1 VAPPNPAWH
10 RYARIVVA
18 AVFIAIIAAYF
29 AFGGPRYLSP
39 DQLDAHRD
47 ALLAFATAH
56 PIAAPAI
63 AFATYA
69 LTVAL
74 GLPAGLVFSLAC
86 GMLFGR
92 FGGTLV
98 AVCGEAAGATLAF
111 FAARHLFADA
121 ARARLGATLARVDA
135 PIRRHAFLYLLF
147 LRMVPVFPFFVVNI
161 APAFTTIPLATFV
174 AATFAGAIPATFVYA
189 SLGEALGRAASLA
202 DALSPRTFILLALL
216 GVLALLP
223 VVVAKLRERR
233 R

>member
-1 VAPPNPAWH
+1 M
-10 RYARIVVA
+10 VVA
-18 AVFIAIIAAYF
+18 AAFIAVIAAYF

-69 LTVAL
+69 LIVAL
-74 GLPAGLVFSLAC
+74 GLPAGIVFSLAC

-98 AVCGEAAGATLAF
+98 AVCGEAAGGTLAF

-202 DALSPRTFILLALL
+202 DALSPRTFVLLALL
-216 GVLALLP
+216 GVVALLP
-223 VVVAKLRERR
+223 VVVTKLRERR